1 MLIRLITFFSFL
13 FSQNI
18 GIPYFIE
25 DKQVIEHEYYVL
37 SYSEKHEQAYWVSY
51 LLDSSRLNGGID
63 RTNDFRIDPFIKTG
77 SATLSDYKGSGYD
90 RGHLVPAADMNFA
103 LDAMSET
110 FYMSNMSPQVPSFNR
125 GIWKKLESLVRE
137 WANYEG
143 VLYIVTGPI
152 FTTENSFIGK
162 NKVSIPQYFYKVILD
177 YVDPEMK
184 GIGFI
189 LPNNK
194 SKQPLQSFSVSIDS
208 VESIT
213 GIDFFF
219 RLPDDLE
226 KEIESNYSFKKW
238 GLSKVG
244 LNKIEYEI
252 TSTNKTK
259 LNYAKVNINSA
270 TRAELMTLPGIG
282 EKLSMR
288 IIEHRKNYGNFRS
301 IEEMQNI
308 KGIGSKTIKRLK
320 DKCTY

>member
-152 FTTENSFIGK
+152 FTTETIYLTFENNVLKI
-162 NKVSIPQYFYKVILD
+162 N
-177 YVDPEMK
+177 
-184 GIGFI
+184 GFA
-189 LPNNK
+189 NNLASPK
-194 SKQPLQSFSVSIDS
+194 SRQ
-208 VESIT
+208 
-213 GIDFFF
+213 
-219 RLPDDLE
+219 
-226 KEIESNYSFKKW
+226 
-238 GLSKVG
+238 
-244 LNKIEYEI
+244 
-252 TSTNKTK
+252 
-259 LNYAKVNINSA
+259 
-270 TRAELMTLPGIG
+270 
-282 EKLSMR
+282 
-288 IIEHRKNYGNFRS
+288 
-301 IEEMQNI
+301 
-308 KGIGSKTIKRLK
+308 
-320 DKCTY
+320 